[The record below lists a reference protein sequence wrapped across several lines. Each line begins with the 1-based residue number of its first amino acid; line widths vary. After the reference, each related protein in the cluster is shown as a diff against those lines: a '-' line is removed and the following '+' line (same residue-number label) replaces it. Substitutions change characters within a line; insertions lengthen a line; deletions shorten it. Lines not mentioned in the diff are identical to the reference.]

1 MKVYMNNID
10 KNKIGEVVFN
20 RATISLPTQN
30 TIFEKNSNFV
40 IHKRNNL
47 LVCGLISIL
56 REGMFSI
63 FNFTK
68 VINLC
73 PDFSTSCL

>member
-1 MKVYMNNID
+1 MNNID

-40 IHKRNNL
+40 IHIKQPPPLWTYKYFQGRNVL
-47 LVCGLISIL
+47 Y
-56 REGMFSI
+56 F
-63 FNFTK
+63 
-68 VINLC
+68 
-73 PDFSTSCL
+73 